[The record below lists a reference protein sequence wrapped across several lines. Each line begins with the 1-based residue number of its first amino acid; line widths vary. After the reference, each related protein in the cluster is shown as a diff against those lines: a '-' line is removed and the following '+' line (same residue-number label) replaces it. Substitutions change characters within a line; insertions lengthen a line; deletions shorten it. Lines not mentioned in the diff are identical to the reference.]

1 MSGIFGICEPGATIF
16 QRELEPM
23 LAAVAL
29 RDEADHDFVSVPSAC
44 LGVARRWPF
53 QQSATIPG
61 YAVAVDAEIYN
72 QPELRSLVSASG
84 GSASDYPLA
93 VLLAKLYRERGPSF
107 LNLLRGAFSLA
118 VWEEKEQRL
127 ILAVDRLGVNSL
139 YWRKQDGRI
148 LFGTRVGAIRSI
160 QTDVPEVDRSALMQY
175 LLFSCVPAPKTI
187 YKGTQRILPGHMLV
201 FENGRVRESK
211 YWDIDYEESENREEK
226 YWMEQVR
233 EGIRSSVHLYGQ
245 GQEAASTGAYLSG
258 GTDSSSVVAFMSE
271 RFSPVNTFSIFFE
284 EQRYSEIG
292 FARVAA
298 EHFKT
303 KHNELCLRPSDA
315 WDCIPRVTSYYDE
328 PFANSSAVGAYLCAR
343 MAREKGMHTLLAGD
357 GGDELF
363 AGNSRYSTDK
373 YFAVYHQIPVWIR
386 RGLIEP
392 ITQAMP
398 QNENWWTIPKR
409 YVRRATIPNPT
420 RIFSYNVFLSELPAQ
435 IFEPDY
441 LREAPPKD
449 WMNVATGHFKAANA
463 KTELNRLLYLDVK
476 MILADNDLRKV
487 LGTAELAG
495 VRATFP
501 LLDYKL
507 VELAARIPSGLKL
520 KGMRKRYIF
529 KKAMTG
535 ILPNAILNKT
545 KHGFGVPVA
554 LWLSQDKRFDAMV
567 DDLLSDSR
575 TRQRGYFQPAYL
587 DRLRAQS
594 RGTDAHYYGEI
605 LWYLVAL
612 ELWHREHLEVSSRS
626 VSVG

>member
-1 MSGIFGICEPGATIF
+1 MSGIFGICQPGGMVF

-23 LAAVAL
+23 LAALAL
-29 RDEADHDFVSVPSAC
+29 RDEAEHEYTSFPSAC

-53 QQSATIPG
+53 QQVATIPG
-61 YAVAVDAEIYN
+61 YAIALDAEIYN
-72 QPELRSLVSASG
+72 QPELVSSLRASG
-84 GSASDYPLA
+84 GGASDYPLGFLVA
-93 VLLAKLYRERGPSF
+93 MLYRERGPSF
-107 LNLLRGAFSLA
+107 VQLLRGAFSLA
-118 VWEEKEQRL
+118 IWDEKEQRL
-127 ILAVDRLGVNSL
+127 LLAIDRLGVNSL
-139 YWRKQDGRI
+139 YWREEGGRI

-160 QTDVPEVDRSALMQY
+160 QADTAEVDRSALMQY
-175 LLFSCVPAPKTI
+175 LLFSSVPAPKTI

-201 FENGRVRESK
+201 FEKGRLREST
-211 YWDIDYEESENREEK
+211 YWDIDYEESENRDEK

-233 EGIRSSVHLYGQ
+233 EGIRSSVQLYVQ
-245 GQEAASTGAYLSG
+245 GREAASTGAYLSG
-258 GTDSSSVVAFMSE
+258 GTDSTSVVAFMSE
-271 RFSPVNTFSIFFE
+271 RLSPVNTFSIFFE

-292 FARVAA
+292 FARIAA

-343 MAREKGMHTLLAGD
+343 MAREKGMTTLLAGD

-363 AGNSRYSTDK
+363 AGNSRYASDK
-373 YFAVYHQIPVWIR
+373 YFAAYHHIPAWIR

-392 ITQAMP
+392 VTRAMP
-398 QNENWWTIPKR
+398 QNESRWTIPKR
-409 YVRRATIPNPT
+409 YVRRANISNPT
-420 RIFSYNVFLSELPAQ
+420 RIFSYNVFLSEAPAQ
-435 IFEPDY
+435 VFEPEY
-441 LREAPPKD
+441 LREVPPNG
-449 WMNVATGHFKAANA
+449 WMSVATGHFNAANA

-501 LLDYKL
+501 LLDHKL

-520 KGMRKRYIF
+520 KGLKKRYIF
-529 KKAMTG
+529 KRAMTG
-535 ILPNAILNKT
+535 ILPDAILNKT

-554 LWLSQDKRFDAMV
+554 LWLSQDKRFGAMV

-587 DRLRAQS
+587 DRLRALS
-594 RGTDAHYYGEI
+594 RGADAHYYGEI

-612 ELWHREHLEVSSRS
+612 ELWHREHLEVASRS
-626 VSVG
+626 VNVG